1 MRQAQFPG
9 AGGLNLRGA
18 IDLGSLAAVNAAA
31 EQAAARAT
39 AGLPSPV
46 IDVTDATFEVEVL
59 QRSTT
64 HAVVVDLWATWCQ
77 PCKTLS
83 PILERVTESL
93 NGAIY
98 LAKVDVDANP
108 AVAQAFRVQSIPAVF
123 AVISG
128 QVMPLFTGAVPETQV
143 KQVFAAVLEQSRK
156 LGVACTPFGEVATE
170 ADSSVELP
178 DEPAGDPRFEAAMN
192 AIDAGD
198 WAAATA
204 AYQSVLAAAP
214 NDRDAKLGLVFVGLL
229 ERLGDA
235 DADALLAAAVS
246 DSADIQKQFDA
257 ADALVLNGRYPE
269 AFAVMLSLVRS
280 TTGDDR
286 NRARLHLL
294 ELFDVVGDD
303 EPSVLPARQALAS
316 ALF

>member
-18 IDLGSLAAVNAAA
+18 IDLGSLAAANAAA
-31 EQAAARAT
+31 EQAAARAA
-39 AGLPSPV
+39 AGLPSAV
-46 IDVTDATFEVEVL
+46 IDVTDATFEVDVL
-59 QRSTT
+59 QRSMTNV
-64 HAVVVDLWATWCQ
+64 VVVDLWATWCQ

-143 KQVFAAVLEQSRK
+143 KQVFAAVLEQARK
-156 LGVACTPFGEVATE
+156 LGVACAPFGEEPSTVDAE
-170 ADSSVELP
+170 AEPS
-178 DEPAGDPRFEAAMN
+178 EPAGDPRFEAAMN

-198 WAAATA
+198 WDAAAA
-204 AYQSVLAAAP
+204 AYESVLASAP
-214 NDRDAKLGLVFVGLL
+214 ADRDAKLGLVLVGLL
-229 ERLGDA
+229 KRLGDA
-235 DADALLAAAVS
+235 DADALVAAAVT
-246 DSADIQKQFDA
+246 DPADVQKQFDA

-269 AFAVMLSLVRS
+269 AFAVMLALVRS
-280 TTGDDR
+280 SSGDDR
-286 NRARLHLL
+286 NRARVHLL
-294 ELFDVVGDD
+294 EMFEIVGDE